1 MFVQNI
7 SDQLYKTC
15 IFTKPEYVKNSQN
28 NLNNSLIK
36 NWAKDMIRY
45 AAEKD
50 IKMIITCK
58 YVQYY

>member
-7 SDQLYKTC
+7 CDQLYKAC

-36 NWAKDMIRY
+36 NWAKGMIRY

-50 IKMIITCK
+50 I
-58 YVQYY
+58 